1 MNRRLVITK
10 WAKDWFEVRE
20 AASMSNFGYYM
31 VGETDRRLSLY
42 LVL

>member
-31 VGETDRRLSLY
+31 VTDRRLSLY
-42 LVL
+42 LVM